1 MGLSDYTPPKC
12 NVRKPEK
19 VTFFVD
25 VYVRVE
31 LRKML
36 LNGKEAR
43 KERGREKRRKE
54 RRQKILEDKFIQHI
68 HAKKLQKNQLQV
80 KERDMIQKVCVCTKC
95 IIIELQETRSFR
107 VLRKKRISS
116 RLFLISPMMM
126 MFRKRRARR
135 YNTPNRRIP
144 RIQSLAKVPS
154 W

>member
-12 NVRKPEK
+12 YVRKPEK

-68 HAKKLQKNQLQV
+68 HAKKLQN
-80 KERDMIQKVCVCTKC
+80 KVWT
-95 IIIELQETRSFR
+95 
-107 VLRKKRISS
+107 
-116 RLFLISPMMM
+116 
-126 MFRKRRARR
+126 
-135 YNTPNRRIP
+135 
-144 RIQSLAKVPS
+144 
-154 W
+154 

>member
-43 KERGREKRRKE
+43 KERKREEKKGAKTKNS
-54 RRQKILEDKFIQHI
+54 RRQI
-68 HAKKLQKNQLQV
+68 HSAY
-80 KERDMIQKVCVCTKC
+80 T
-95 IIIELQETRSFR
+95 
-107 VLRKKRISS
+107 RKKVTKKSTPS
-116 RLFLISPMMM
+116 
-126 MFRKRRARR
+126 KRERHD
-135 YNTPNRRIP
+135 TK
-144 RIQSLAKVPS
+144 SLCLY
-154 W
+154 